1 MKSIQQNIKRN
12 TKDFSEFGLWV
23 GGLDVS
29 TKNIDQFD
37 PLRAGYSRI
46 FIVRLP
52 RFMERM
58 DIAAAKRF
66 KHLLELGF
74 TGIDGIADTTMETE
88 ELTGGYAGNKFQIPN
103 VVKDET
109 DSLTI
114 KVYEFS
120 GSPIREF
127 IDTWMTGISDPL
139 TGLSHYHGQISPECQ
154 FKASNHV
161 METIIVNT
169 DPTGSDI
176 EYCAMFSNMMPKKVA
191 KAHFNF
197 EPGSHAAVSLDLE
210 FTATRYESPQINEIG
225 SALLNKYRILRDYLD
240 FNSGYTTQM
249 VNAMPSYHNMNHF

>member
-1 MKSIQQNIKRN
+1 
-12 TKDFSEFGLWV
+12 
-23 GGLDVS
+23 
-29 TKNIDQFD
+29 
-37 PLRAGYSRI
+37 
-46 FIVRLP
+46 
-52 RFMERM
+52 M

-66 KHLLELGF
+66 KHLIELGF

-114 KVYEFS
+114 KTYEFS

-161 METIIVNT
+161 MECIIVNT
-169 DPTGSDI
+169 DPTGMDI
-176 EYCAMFSNMMPKKVA
+176 EYCAMFSNLMPKKVA
-191 KAHFNF
+191 KSHFNF

-249 VNAMPSYHNMNHF
+249 VNAMPAYQNMNHF